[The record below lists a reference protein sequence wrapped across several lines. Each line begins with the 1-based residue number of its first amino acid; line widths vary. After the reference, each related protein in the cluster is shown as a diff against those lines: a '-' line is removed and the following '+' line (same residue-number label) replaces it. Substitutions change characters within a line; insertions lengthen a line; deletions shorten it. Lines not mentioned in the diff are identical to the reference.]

1 MPDQTRN
8 DWVPLQRSELG
19 TLVLVSENR
28 DVPQLLRMTGIVLT
42 EPPGTDQYASE
53 TFNFDDEELTKF
65 YFSKMPYAFV
75 AEGRERLAAYSYA
88 WIPEGRDFF
97 KGKCGGEDCTAS
109 RICRRPGCVCT
120 PSKFSSAWKCR

>member
-8 DWVPLQRSELG
+8 DWVPLRPSELG
-19 TLVLVSENR
+19 TLVLVSENG
-28 DVPQLLRMTGIVLT
+28 DVPRLLQMTV
-42 EPPGTDQYASE
+42 QYASE

-65 YFSKMPYAFV
+65 YFSKVPYAFV

-88 WIPEGRDFF
+88 WIPKGIRDFF

-109 RICRRPGCVCT
+109 RICRRPGCVCM
-120 PSKFSSAWKCR
+120 PSKFSSVWKCR